1 MKPGLRSPAP
11 TRNNRSQ
18 GPALLCGSRCR
29 SSGSAVIKALPFFD
43 AEFRR
48 IRESYLQVA
57 AQLNPQR
64 ADFSERNF
72 KYLLIGPA
80 IFVLLLIGVFPLVY
94 LLLVSFQGITMTN
107 VSTDFIGGGNYV
119 KLFNDVRL
127 WEALLH
133 TVVFTAIALPIEL
146 LLGLA
151 MAQLFLDRIPGRQL
165 FIALLVL
172 PVVVSPI
179 VSGATWA
186 LLFDHR
192 FGPINQVIGWFSA
205 SEDAILW
212 TINPDLVY
220 PAILAAE
227 IWQWTPFMFLL
238 LLAALANVDKSQL
251 EAAAIDGAGWW
262 RTFFKIVLPAIWPV
276 MAIAILIRG
285 LDLFRLFDI
294 VWALTKGGPGTMT
307 ETISMFTYVKGFQQ
321 FETSYTAAVAFLVI
335 VLLSV
340 AVTLALK
347 RVNLS
352 R

>member
-1 MKPGLRSPAP
+1 L
-11 TRNNRSQ
+11 T
-18 GPALLCGSRCR
+18 LLSATSRA
-29 SSGSAVIKALPFFD
+29 SFG
-43 AEFRR
+43 
-48 IRESYLQVA
+48 
-57 AQLNPQR
+57 
-64 ADFSERNF
+64 ERNF

-80 IFVLLLIGVFPLVY
+80 IFVLLLIGIFPLVY
-94 LLLVSFQGITMTN
+94 LLLVSFQGITMTET
-107 VSTDFIGGGNYV
+107 STDFIGGANYTQ
-119 KLFNDVRL
+119 LFDDARL

-133 TVVFTAIALPIEL
+133 TVIFTVVALPLEL
-146 LLGLA
+146 LLGLT
-151 MAQLFLDRIPGRQL
+151 MAQLFLERLPGRQI

-179 VSGATWA
+179 VSGATWS
-186 LLFDHR
+186 LMFNHR
-192 FGPINQVIGWFSA
+192 FGPINQIIGWIWG
-205 SEDAILW
+205 EELTLLW
-212 TINPDLVY
+212 TISPHLVY

-227 IWQWTPFMFLL
+227 VWQWTPFMFLL

-262 RTFFKIVLPAIWPV
+262 RTFFRIVLPAIWPV

-307 ETISMFTYVKGFQQ
+307 ETISIFTYIKGFQQ

-335 VLLSV
+335 ILLSV
-340 AVTLALK
+340 VVMLALK
-347 RVNLS
+347 RVELS

>member
-1 MKPGLRSPAP
+1 M
-11 TRNNRSQ
+11 
-18 GPALLCGSRCR
+18 SRAYMA
-29 SSGSAVIKALPFFD
+29 SS
-43 AEFRR
+43 
-48 IRESYLQVA
+48 A
-57 AQLNPQR
+57 AF
-64 ADFSERNF
+64 ADRNF
-72 KYLLIGPA
+72 KYLLVGPA
-80 IFVLLLIGVFPLVY
+80 IFVLLLIGIFPLVY
-94 LLLVSFQGITMTN
+94 LIIVSFQGITMTET
-107 VSTDFIGGGNYV
+107 STDFVGGRNYAM
-119 KLFNDVRL
+119 LFADARM
-127 WEALLH
+127 WQSLLH
-133 TVVFTAIALPIEL
+133 TVIFTAIALPIEL

-151 MAQLFLDRIPGRQL
+151 MAQLFLEKLPGRQV

-179 VSGATWA
+179 VSGATWS

-192 FGPINQVIGWFSA
+192 FGPINQVIGWFTG

-212 TINPDLVY
+212 TINPGLVY
-220 PAILAAE
+220 PAIIAAE
-227 IWQWTPFMFLL
+227 VWQWTPFMFLL

-294 VWALTKGGPGTMT
+294 VWALTRGGPGTMT

-335 VLLSV
+335 LILS
-340 AVTLALK
+340 AVVMLALK
-347 RVNLS
+347 RVELS